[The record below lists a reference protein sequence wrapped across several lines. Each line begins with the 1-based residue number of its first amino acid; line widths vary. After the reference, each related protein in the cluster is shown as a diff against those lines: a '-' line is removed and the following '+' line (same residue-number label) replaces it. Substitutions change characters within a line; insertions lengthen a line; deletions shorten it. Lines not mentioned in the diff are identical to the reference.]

1 MTGRDIYDLAADL
14 LACKNADGSDSPDC
28 TDYVSRAPALLSIL
42 LAENIHVDR
51 LLRDNRE
58 ARPLPVSSLDD
69 ELECHDILGRCVL
82 PYGLASLLV
91 ADEDPELS
99 QQLYRRYLMSI
110 ETVKGTAVAVF
121 KQIGDCY
128 AYHG

>member
-1 MTGRDIYDLAADL
+1 MTGLEIYNLAADL
-14 LACKNADGSDSPDC
+14 LACKNPDGSSNPDC

-42 LAENIHVDR
+42 LAENIRLDR
-51 LLRDNRE
+51 LLRNDRS

-69 ELECHDILGRCVL
+69 ELECHEILGHCVL

-91 ADEDPELS
+91 ADESPEMA
-99 QQLYRRYLMSI
+99 QRLYRRYLMSI
-110 ETVKGTAVAVF
+110 ETVRGAVAAVF
-121 KQIGDCY
+121 NQIGDCY